1 MGKIA
6 LAGSALVLWQLA
18 ACPAV
23 AQTYLCTNSLLTGFV
38 WNKPAKKWLA
48 REMKGG
54 VQLVLKKNVEKSGPP
69 GTGWIVTRPGKL
81 GVLYACPDALA
92 YGDSLICNSSE
103 GDFRINLKTLR
114 FMEANYSTWI
124 DDGTTDFTPTLA
136 LGQCARL

>member
-1 MGKIA
+1 MWA
-6 LAGSALVLWQLA
+6 LATDPV
-18 ACPAV
+18 V
-23 AQTYLCTNSLLTGFV
+23 AQSYLCTNNLLTGFV

-48 REMKGG
+48 REMTGG
-54 VQLVLKKNVEKSGPP
+54 VQLVLKKNVEKLGPP

-81 GVLYACPDALA
+81 GTVYSCPDALA

-114 FMEANYSTWI
+114 FMEANYSTYI
-124 DDGTTDFTPTLA
+124 DDGTTDFTPTLG